1 MILDRI
7 VNFNKRKQI
16 VGYRP
21 SRQKPHLR
29 EFTGYPNSVLEFP
42 VDELG
47 LHPTAKPVGL
57 LEFLIETYTR
67 PGEIVLDSAMGTGS
81 TGIAAANTGR
91 RFIGIEKDA
100 EFFRN
105 RERSAAHFR
114 TGIWLTLTQKR
125 SMPF

>member
-1 MILDRI
+1 MPYYPQGLVPNDRDQI
-7 VNFNKRKQI
+7 VSLTGRKQI

-29 EFTGYPNSVLEFP
+29 EFTGYPHSVLGFP

-47 LHPTAKPVGL
+47 LHPTAKPVRL

-67 PGEIVLDSAMGTGS
+67 PGETVLDSAMGIGS

-91 RFIGIEKDA
+91 RFVGIEKDA
-100 EFFRN
+100 KFFQIATEVLRTLG
-105 RERSAAHFR
+105 RESA
-114 TGIWLTLTQKR
+114 
-125 SMPF
+125 